1 MGDKTYPHVFPASLS
16 SLSCLPRQTLEG
28 MVSGQRT
35 PGRDGF
41 PRVHVTVDTQ
51 MCNTGDQGLQGSF
64 ANRLSGRRSQL
75 QALEEIK
82 GKEAATHTHTHTP
95 LFTSRHLCACVLA
108 IAEVTDLNSALKGHL
123 FHCNSF
129 DPSLELG

>member
-82 GKEAATHTHTHTP
+82 GREAATHTHTRPSSLPAT
-95 LFTSRHLCACVLA
+95 CVLA
-108 IAEVTDLNSALKGHL
+108 CWPLLR
-123 FHCNSF
+123 
-129 DPSLELG
+129 SLT

>member
-1 MGDKTYPHVFPASLS
+1 MREAKPTHMCSLLLCLLFPASHD
-16 SLSCLPRQTLEG
+16 QTLEG

-64 ANRLSGRRSQL
+64 ANRRSGRRSQL

-82 GKEAATHTHTHTP
+82 GREAATYTRAP
-95 LFTSRHLCACVLA
+95 LHFPPLVCLRV
-108 IAEVTDLNSALKGHL
+108 GH
-123 FHCNSF
+123 C
-129 DPSLELG
+129 